1 MPATQIT
8 YDIVFS
14 GFGAS
19 SCILINEL
27 HKKNELQNKR
37 ILIIDPSDKKA
48 NDKTFCFWAKPSD
61 DIIED
66 YKEIVTHSWSK
77 VMIDQKQ
84 KREINPL
91 KYYHISCEGLY
102 NKTREILKQYDVT
115 MSREEV
121 AQIEEE
127 NQVLITTSNTT
138 YEAHMVFDSR
148 PPEIK
153 TPLSEKQNIW
163 QSFIGYK
170 VNLEDTLLD
179 ENTCTLMDFNVNQD
193 GGTQF
198 VYILPYSNSEALI
211 ELTRFGKEKINTEV
225 AQKDLEKYIH
235 SNYGSFKINE
245 VERGAIPMFMD
256 MPKCQQSKKI
266 IPIGTRAHMV
276 KPSTGYA
283 FKNMYKHAK
292 TLSTSSGQSSLKQKS
307 SSRFKFYDRLLV
319 YILAVWPQ
327 MGKPI
332 FNRLFSSQSLSYI
345 LRFLDEK
352 TSVKEDMRMFSK
364 LQIGIFLKAVL
375 YLFIEK
381 SKPHLILFAPLMLY
395 GTLHFILPEYAE
407 LSIYALIGIG
417 LFLVGIPHGAMD
429 HKTGLFSDNKKINL
443 SFIFKYLGVMSMAY
457 LVWLISPT
465 VALVTFV
472 LYSAWH
478 FGETDIQ
485 EWKIN
490 SRFVGFLWGLLMFSA
505 LFFSHVSELN
515 VILTALNVQALPSE
529 LPWLGLFIWSLIV
542 SFILARLHQSL
553 PWLLLTCFLALSY
566 WLPLVMAFA
575 IYFVF
580 HHSWSGWKHLRTSFK
595 ESNWSLFKTALP
607 FNLGAF
613 VLFVALFLNTG
624 MSWDYN
630 IAQIFIFISC
640 ISLPHILS
648 MSYFYKKLKTKRV

>member
-1 MPATQIT
+1 MKTHHTT

-19 SCILINEL
+19 SCILINQL
-27 HKKNELQNKR
+27 HKNKELDNKR
-37 ILIIDPSDKKA
+37 ILILDPLEKKT
-48 NDKTFCFWAKPSD
+48 NDKTFCFWANPED
-61 DIIED
+61 DIVLD
-66 YKEIVTHSWSK
+66 YQQVLTHSWSK
-77 VMIDQKQ
+77 VNIDTSKTS
-84 KREINPL
+84 EITPF
-91 KYYHISCEGLY
+91 KYHHLNSEGLY
-102 NKTREILKQYDVT
+102 QLTKNILKGYDVT
-115 MSREEV
+115 FSNEIIERIDENTLATLWTKENRYT
-121 AQIEEE
+121 AQ
-127 NQVLITTSNTT
+127 L
-138 YEAHMVFDSR
+138 VFDSR
-148 PPEIK
+148 PPK
-153 TPLSEKQNIW
+153 TTKNLSKKQNIW
-163 QSFIGYK
+163 QSFVGYK
-170 VNLEDTLLD
+170 VQMNGTPFD
-179 ENTCTLMDFNVNQD
+179 ESACTLMDFNVDQQ
-193 GGTQF
+193 GATQF
-198 VYILPYSNSEALI
+198 VYVLPFSNREALI
-211 ELTRFGKEKINTEV
+211 ELTRFGKEIIDQES
-225 AQKDLEKYIH
+225 AEKVLKSYI
-235 SNYGSFKINE
+235 SQNYGEFSIKE
-245 VERGAIPMFMD
+245 VEKGKIPMFMD
-256 MPKCQQSKKI
+256 LPKSVQTQRI

-283 FKNMYKHAK
+283 FKNMYRHAQQ
-292 TLSTSSGQSSLKQKS
+292 LSANVGQSRTQVKS
-307 SSRFKFYDRLLV
+307 PRRFQFYDRLLIL
-319 YILAVWPQ
+319 ILAVWPK

-332 FNRLFSSQSLSYI
+332 FSRLFASKPLIYI

-352 TSVKEDMRMFSK
+352 TGLREDVSMFSK
-364 LQIGIFLKAVL
+364 LQIGVFLRAVV
-375 YLFIEK
+375 YLFVEK
-381 SKPHLILFAPLMLY
+381 NKPFVLLFFPVILFFCLELC
-395 GTLHFILPEYAE
+395 IPEYSQNIMY
-407 LSIYALIGIG
+407 LLIFIG

-465 VALVTFV
+465 VALVTFI

-490 SRFVGFLWGLLMFSA
+490 SRFVGFLWGLIMFSA

-515 VILTALNVQALPSE
+515 VILKALSVQQLPLE
-529 LPWLGLFIWSLIV
+529 LPWLGLFFWSLTI
-542 SFILARLHQSL
+542 SFLLARLHQSL

-595 ESNWSLFKTALP
+595 VSNWSLFKTALP

-613 VLFVALFLNTG
+613 VLFVVLFLNTRMG
-624 MSWDYN
+624 WDYN